1 MYIKYAFSIYFIL
14 LLILLSK
21 YPNCIN
27 LNDLCKDDNITK
39 DNINI
44 LYKRIIILFLII
56 VILSFVSYYPILLFV
71 YFNKNKK

>member
-27 LNDLCKDDNITK
+27 LNNLCKDDNITK
-39 DNINI
+39 DNINV